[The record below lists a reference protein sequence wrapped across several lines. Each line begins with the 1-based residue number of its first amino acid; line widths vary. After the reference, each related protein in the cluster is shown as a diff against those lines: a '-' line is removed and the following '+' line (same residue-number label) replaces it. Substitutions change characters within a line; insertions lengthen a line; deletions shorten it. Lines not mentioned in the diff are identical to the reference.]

1 MKSISQ
7 VSSSVLIPAVLCE
20 RLSISQKTID
30 DFEKT
35 ADQWEKSD

>member
-7 VSSSVLIPAVLCE
+7 VSSCVLTPAVLCE
-20 RLSISQKTID
+20 RLSISQNPID
-30 DFEKT
+30 DFERT